1 MASRSMLMHIYNFLD
16 SRWKGNLIIFI
27 MAVVPTHSNGSIKIR
42 YMNGLHHVNLDVF
55 ATPWRKDNIFGI
67 FGVRHANGE

>member
-1 MASRSMLMHIYNFLD
+1 MASRSMLMHFHNFLD

-55 ATPWRKDNIFGI
+55 AAPWRKDNIFGI
-67 FGVRHANGE
+67 FRVKHANGE